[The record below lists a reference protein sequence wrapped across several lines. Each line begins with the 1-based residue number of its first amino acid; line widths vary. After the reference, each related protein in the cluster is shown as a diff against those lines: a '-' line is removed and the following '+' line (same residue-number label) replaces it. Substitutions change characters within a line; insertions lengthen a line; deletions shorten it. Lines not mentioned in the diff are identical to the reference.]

1 MKVSEGNTYEG
12 MYWKEMIPKWGATFR
27 HFQIMTWGPTVYK
40 SIIKVSERNTY
51 EGMYWGEM
59 IPKWGA
65 TFRHY

>member
-1 MKVSEGNTYEG
+1 MKACTE
-12 MYWKEMIPKWGATFR
+12 KKWYLNGE
-27 HFQIMTWGPTVYK
+27 IMTWGPTVYK

-51 EGMYWGEM
+51 EGMYWEEM